1 MSSLVFPQLPGQ
13 GWSVFR
19 RPTFGVQLRTSPS
32 QREVSSILM
41 DKCYYE
47 FDVNWDLLR
56 QRTGFSELT
65 EIEGLFL
72 SMRGSYDYFFFTDP
86 NSYQVTDGGI
96 GTGDGVNTAF
106 VLGRNT
112 GPSYFEAV
120 GYLNQMTAVYINSI
134 LVDPAD
140 YSFSAPNTIIFDTPP
155 GNGLAVTATFTYYF
169 LCRFGQDSQ
178 EYEQFMYKLY
188 QLNTVTLKTV
198 DY

>member
-1 MSSLVFPQLPGQ
+1 MSNLVFPQLPGQ

-47 FDVNWDLLR
+47 FDLSYDMLR
-56 QRTGFSELT
+56 QRTGFTELVQ
-65 EIEGLFL
+65 IEGLFL
-72 SMRGSYDYFFFTDP
+72 AMRGSYDYFFFTDP
-86 NSYQVTDGGI
+86 SSYRVTNGGI
-96 GTGDGVNTAF
+96 GTGDGSNTVF

-120 GYLNQMTAVYINSI
+120 GYLNQMTAVYVDGVE
-134 LVDPAD
+134 VDPAD
-140 YSFSAPNTIIFDTPP
+140 YRFSAPNIIVFDTAP
-155 GNGLAVTATFTYYF
+155 GDGLAVTATFTYYF

-178 EYEQFMYKLY
+178 EYEQFMYRLH
-188 QLNTVTLKTV
+188 QLNSLTLKTV